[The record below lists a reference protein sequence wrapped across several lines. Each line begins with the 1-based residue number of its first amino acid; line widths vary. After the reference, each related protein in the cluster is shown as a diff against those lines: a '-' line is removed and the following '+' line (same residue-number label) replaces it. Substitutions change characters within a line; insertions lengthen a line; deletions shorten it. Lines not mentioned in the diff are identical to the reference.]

1 MAQAICTSM
10 AINANKHG
18 RIYAVKRKCDGQ
30 TSTCASLCLS
40 NIRNQDSQTSKHS
53 WSTLGAI
60 HVYEGRPASS
70 GSSTVTTTL
79 GLKTMWNEGLVHEQ
93 ACGPNYCCCLATW

>member
-18 RIYAVKRKCDGQ
+18 WTYAVKRKCDDK

-40 NIRNQDSQTSKHS
+40 NIRNQDSQTSKSS

-60 HVYEGRPASS
+60 HVYEGRPVSS

-79 GLKTMWNEGLVHEQ
+79 GLKVFWAEGYENGQ
-93 ACGPNYCCCLATW
+93 NCGPNYCCCHAA